1 MGFKRHDFAIEM
13 TLFSTTH
20 GRRSWG
26 EKGHLPSHFK
36 REVAKLC
43 FFPSHTFSGKN
54 IGKAEF

>member
-13 TLFSTTH
+13 TLFSTMH

-36 REVAKLC
+36 REVANYVFPLPH
-43 FFPSHTFSGKN
+43 FFWPQWY
-54 IGKAEF
+54 E